1 MIIRVSRSVGN
12 KVGSE
17 GGVQRSSV
25 KALLRVVFRED
36 DVLLVLQVAG
46 QLLHRVTAVGDLE
59 LSNLPGCFRGG
70 QIPVGWV
77 YLKLV

>member
-1 MIIRVSRSVGN
+1 M
-12 KVGSE
+12 
-17 GGVQRSSV
+17 QRSSV

-59 LSNLPGCFRGG
+59 LSDLPGCFRGG

-77 YLKLV
+77 YL